1 MGRGRRRRRRRAGLP
16 CSRREPRPQ
25 RCGGVHR
32 SRSGR
37 SGRAPHLP
45 AGRRPVP
52 GTRGRVLSRWHR
64 AVARGRIRRDHADRA
79 GARRRRDPAA
89 RAGPPS
95 PHGCRSHGSGGDHTA
110 RFAAGAGA
118 AGGRGRRRAGARVP
132 GRALGAAGTRPGG
145 RAGRGAEGPGH
156 PRAGPGGATAPS
168 ARRRRVA
175 RGRWRPLGLDRS
187 LRAPARA
194 GRREESRRALLRRYG
209 AGAGAHAAGRASLR
223 RVSAARAGGRARHL
237 LLVRAAVAVGGKR
250 SAVRPAAPRS
260 PRPSGHPGARRAH
273 RGLGAGAAGAH
284 RHPRPALGAGA
295 WGRVVYGVVT
305 DGFAYSDLATPLHD
319 VVGAEGDPAK
329 AAASPT
335 VRQEIRLWTAAVLR
349 QTPEEPLQPVPLGEV
364 HVASD
369 VDVAQALR
377 MDAYLGGAQPTA
389 IPVGLYTS
397 GGLEAPVYVDAD
409 FLLGPEAAHLNISG
423 VSGLA
428 TKTSA
433 VEFLL
438 ASIFQHFP
446 PHKGRVA
453 AVCFNV
459 KGPDLCFLDRPGTL
473 DDEDRRRY
481 ERLGV
486 APEPFRRVRYYA
498 PFKADGVNLNTL
510 RTHPDLAGD
519 AEPLLW
525 GLREVLDYAE
535 VLLNRDDIDAK
546 ADAFIDFLADR
557 VVDKEFED
565 GFGGVHRVVTFADL
579 ERLFRSIFDG
589 LELASRGGD
598 SWRTHHIATMRK
610 VRNRLANISTRCKGL
625 VTDDGPSNDL
635 PWGRFD
641 DRTVY
646 VVDVANVDP
655 LGQEPVFARV
665 VSQLRERL
673 ERRDLGVD
681 AVVVFVDELNKY
693 APADGPET
701 YVKKMLLDI
710 SERGRYL
717 GLVLFG
723 AEQFRS
729 QVHRRV
735 VGNAGTMVFGRMDSD
750 ELATPGYQVLSPA
763 TKIKLATL
771 PIGELMV
778 RHPHFTQPI
787 FVRFP
792 RPVVLRGRDGVE
804 RFPPA
809 TDLPFEDAVVRQLVK
824 LDARVRPNPVK
835 DLIADRREED
845 VRRALALTRQSRPQD
860 AFAHFKRLLGGRVA
874 AAPLPVRESV
884 PPLNP
889 ISDEPY

>member
-1 MGRGRRRRRRRAGLP
+1 
-16 CSRREPRPQ
+16 
-25 RCGGVHR
+25 
-32 SRSGR
+32 
-37 SGRAPHLP
+37 
-45 AGRRPVP
+45 
-52 GTRGRVLSRWHR
+52 
-64 AVARGRIRRDHADRA
+64 
-79 GARRRRDPAA
+79 
-89 RAGPPS
+89 
-95 PHGCRSHGSGGDHTA
+95 
-110 RFAAGAGA
+110 
-118 AGGRGRRRAGARVP
+118 
-132 GRALGAAGTRPGG
+132 
-145 RAGRGAEGPGH
+145 
-156 PRAGPGGATAPS
+156 
-168 ARRRRVA
+168 
-175 RGRWRPLGLDRS
+175 
-187 LRAPARA
+187 
-194 GRREESRRALLRRYG
+194 
-209 AGAGAHAAGRASLR
+209 
-223 RVSAARAGGRARHL
+223 
-237 LLVRAAVAVGGKR
+237 
-250 SAVRPAAPRS
+250 
-260 PRPSGHPGARRAH
+260 
-273 RGLGAGAAGAH
+273 
-284 RHPRPALGAGA
+284 
-295 WGRVVYGVVT
+295 
-305 DGFAYSDLATPLHD
+305 
-319 VVGAEGDPAK
+319 
-329 AAASPT
+329 
-335 VRQEIRLWTAAVLR
+335 
-349 QTPEEPLQPVPLGEV
+349 V
-364 HVASD
+364 HVATD
-369 VDVAQALR
+369 ADVAQALR
-377 MDAYLGGAQPTA
+377 MDSYMGGAEPTA

-397 GGLEAPVYVDAD
+397 GGLEAPVYLDAD

-438 ASIFQHFP
+438 ASVFEHFP
-446 PHKGRVA
+446 PHKGRIA

-481 ERLGV
+481 ERLAV
-486 APEPFRRVRYYA
+486 PAEPFERVRYYA

-510 RTHPDLAGD
+510 RTHPDLVGD
-519 AEPLLW
+519 VEPLVW

-546 ADAFIDFLADR
+546 ADAFIDFLSDR
-557 VVDKEFED
+557 VVDKEFDD
-565 GFGGVHRVVTFADL
+565 GFGGSHRVVTFADL

-589 LELASRGGD
+589 LELGGGRGD
-598 SWRTHHIATMRK
+598 SWRTHHIATIRK
-610 VRNRLANISTRCKGL
+610 VRNRLSNISTRAKGL
-625 VTDDGPSNDL
+625 VTDDGPSSDL

-646 VVDVANVDP
+646 VIDVANVDP
-655 LGQEPVFARV
+655 LGQDLVFARV
-665 VSQLRERL
+665 VSKLREHL

-735 VGNAGTMVFGRMDSD
+735 VGNAGTIVFGRMDAD

-763 TKIKLATL
+763 IKIKLATL

-787 FVRFP
+787 FIRFP
-792 RPVVLRGRDGVE
+792 KPPVLRGRDGVE

-809 TDLPFEDAVVRQLVK
+809 ADVPFDDAVVRQLVR
-824 LDARVRPNPVK
+824 LDRRVRPNQVK
-835 DLIADRREED
+835 DLIADREQDD
-845 VRRALALTRQSRPQD
+845 VRRALAAVRRTRPDDVLAYFR
-860 AFAHFKRLLGGRVA
+860 KVLGGRVESEA
-874 AAPLPVRESV
+874 NRPREHQAV

>member
-1 MGRGRRRRRRRAGLP
+1 MIDKT
-16 CSRREPRPQ
+16 
-25 RCGGVHR
+25 
-32 SRSGR
+32 
-37 SGRAPHLP
+37 APP
-45 AGRRPVP
+45 
-52 GTRGRVLSRWHR
+52 
-64 AVARGRIRRDHADRA
+64 
-79 GARRRRDPAA
+79 
-89 RAGPPS
+89 PPS
-95 PHGCRSHGSGGDHTA
+95 PAPSPTPVGRVVATELKPATPHQFHFWTA
-110 RFAAGAGA
+110 NETPIGIGAIVKVEGA
-118 AGGRGRRRAGARVP
+118 A
-132 GRALGAAGTRPGG
+132 
-145 RAGRGAEGPGH
+145 
-156 PRAGPGGATAPS
+156 
-168 ARRRRVA
+168 
-175 RGRWRPLGLDRS
+175 
-187 LRAPARA
+187 
-194 GRREESRRALLRRYG
+194 
-209 AGAGAHAAGRASLR
+209 
-223 RVSAARAGGRARHL
+223 
-237 LLVRAAVAVGGKR
+237 
-250 SAVRPAAPRS
+250 
-260 PRPSGHPGARRAH
+260 SGE
-273 RGLGAGAAGAH
+273 LGAG
-284 RHPRPALGAGA
+284 RI
-295 WGRVVYGVVT
+295 VYGVVT

-319 VVGAEGDPAK
+319 VVGAEGDPAR
-329 AAASPT
+329 AADSPT

-349 QTPEEPLQPVPLGEV
+349 QEPAEPLQPVPLGRV
-364 HVASD
+364 FVATD
-369 VDVAQALR
+369 ADVAQALR

-397 GGLEAPVYVDAD
+397 GGLEAPVYLDAD
-409 FLLGPEAAHLNISG
+409 FLLGPEAAHLNLSG

-438 ASIFQHFP
+438 ASVFQHFP
-446 PHKGRVA
+446 GHKGRIA

-459 KGPDLCFLDRPGTL
+459 KGPDLCFLDQPGPL

-481 ERLGV
+481 ARLGV
-486 APEPFRRVRYYA
+486 AARPFERVRYYA

-510 RTHPDLAGD
+510 RTHADLVGD
-519 AEPLLW
+519 VEPLVW

-546 ADAFIDFLADR
+546 ADAFIDFLSDR

-565 GFGGVHRVVTFADL
+565 GFGGAHRVVTFADL
-579 ERLFRSIFDG
+579 ERLFRAIFDG
-589 LELASRGGD
+589 LELAGRSD
-598 SWRTHHIATMRK
+598 TWRTHHIATIRK
-610 VRNRLANISTRCKGL
+610 VRNRLANISTRAKGL
-625 VTDDGPSNDL
+625 VTDDGPSSDL
-635 PWGRFD
+635 PWGRFE

-655 LGQEPVFARV
+655 LAQDLVFARV
-665 VSQLRERL
+665 VSQLREHL

-735 VGNAGTMVFGRMDSD
+735 VGNAGTVVFGRMDSD

-792 RPVVLRGRDGVE
+792 RPAVLRGRDGVE
-804 RFPPA
+804 RFGPA
-809 TDLPFEDAVVRQLVK
+809 ADLPFDDAVVRQLVR
-824 LDARVRPNPVK
+824 LDRRIRPNQVK
-835 DLIADRREED
+835 DLIAERRPED
-845 VRRALALTRQSRPQD
+845 VRRALAAVRRERPQD
-860 AFAHFKRLLGGRVA
+860 ALAYFRRQLGGRVA
-874 AAPLPVRESV
+874 AAPAPARESV

>member
-1 MGRGRRRRRRRAGLP
+1 
-16 CSRREPRPQ
+16 
-25 RCGGVHR
+25 VIDKT
-32 SRSGR
+32 
-37 SGRAPHLP
+37 APP
-45 AGRRPVP
+45 
-52 GTRGRVLSRWHR
+52 
-64 AVARGRIRRDHADRA
+64 
-79 GARRRRDPAA
+79 
-89 RAGPPS
+89 PPS
-95 PHGCRSHGSGGDHTA
+95 PAPSPTPVGRVVATELKPATPHQFHFWTANETPIGIGAIVKVEGAGSG
-110 RFAAGAGA
+110 
-118 AGGRGRRRAGARVP
+118 
-132 GRALGAAGTRPGG
+132 
-145 RAGRGAEGPGH
+145 E
-156 PRAGPGGATAPS
+156 
-168 ARRRRVA
+168 
-175 RGRWRPLGLDRS
+175 
-187 LRAPARA
+187 
-194 GRREESRRALLRRYG
+194 
-209 AGAGAHAAGRASLR
+209 
-223 RVSAARAGGRARHL
+223 
-237 LLVRAAVAVGGKR
+237 
-250 SAVRPAAPRS
+250 
-260 PRPSGHPGARRAH
+260 
-273 RGLGAGAAGAH
+273 LGAG
-284 RHPRPALGAGA
+284 RI
-295 WGRVVYGVVT
+295 VYGVVT

-319 VVGAEGDPAK
+319 VVGAEGDPAR
-329 AAASPT
+329 AAESPT

-349 QTPEEPLQPVPLGEV
+349 QEPAEPLQPVPLGRV
-364 HVASD
+364 FVATD
-369 VDVAQALR
+369 ADVAQALR

-397 GGLEAPVYVDAD
+397 GGLEAPVYLDAD
-409 FLLGPEAAHLNISG
+409 FLLGPEAAHLNLSG

-438 ASIFQHFP
+438 ASVFQHFP
-446 PHKGRVA
+446 GHKGRIA

-459 KGPDLCFLDRPGTL
+459 KGPDLCFLDQPGPL

-481 ERLGV
+481 ARLGV
-486 APEPFRRVRYYA
+486 AARPFERVRYYA

-510 RTHPDLAGD
+510 RTHADLVGD
-519 AEPLLW
+519 VEPLVW

-546 ADAFIDFLADR
+546 ADAFIDFLSDR

-565 GFGGVHRVVTFADL
+565 GFGGAHRVVTFADL
-579 ERLFRSIFDG
+579 ERLFRAIFDG
-589 LELASRGGD
+589 LEFAGRSD
-598 SWRTHHIATMRK
+598 TWRTHHIATIRK
-610 VRNRLANISTRCKGL
+610 VRNRLANISTRAKGL
-625 VTDDGPSNDL
+625 VTDDGPSSDL
-635 PWGRFD
+635 PWGRFE

-655 LGQEPVFARV
+655 LAQDLVFARV
-665 VSQLRERL
+665 VSQLREHL

-735 VGNAGTMVFGRMDSD
+735 VGNAGTVVFGRMDSD

-792 RPVVLRGRDGVE
+792 RPAVLRGRDGVE
-804 RFPPA
+804 RFGPA
-809 TDLPFEDAVVRQLVK
+809 ADLPFDDAVVRQLVR
-824 LDARVRPNPVK
+824 LDRRIRPNQVK
-835 DLIADRREED
+835 DLIAERRPED
-845 VRRALALTRQSRPQD
+845 VRRALAAVRRERPQD
-860 AFAHFKRLLGGRVA
+860 ALAYFRRQLGGRVA
-874 AAPLPVRESV
+874 AAPAPARESV
-884 PPLNP
+884 PRLNP

>member
-1 MGRGRRRRRRRAGLP
+1 MIERRDRASPPPPPPL
-16 CSRREPRPQ
+16 
-25 RCGGVHR
+25 
-32 SRSGR
+32 
-37 SGRAPHLP
+37 APP
-45 AGRRPVP
+45 I
-52 GTRGRVLSRWHR
+52 GRV
-64 AVARGRIRRDHADRA
+64 VATEQKPATPHQFHFWTANETSIGI
-79 GARRRRDPAA
+79 GAIV
-89 RAGPPS
+89 
-95 PHGCRSHGSGGDHTA
+95 
-110 RFAAGAGA
+110 
-118 AGGRGRRRAGARVP
+118 RVVEP
-132 GRALGAAGTRPGG
+132 GN
-145 RAGRGAEGPGH
+145 
-156 PRAGPGGATAPS
+156 
-168 ARRRRVA
+168 
-175 RGRWRPLGLDRS
+175 
-187 LRAPARA
+187 
-194 GRREESRRALLRRYG
+194 
-209 AGAGAHAAGRASLR
+209 
-223 RVSAARAGGRARHL
+223 
-237 LLVRAAVAVGGKR
+237 GK
-250 SAVRPAAPRS
+250 
-260 PRPSGHPGARRAH
+260 GETGK
-273 RGLGAGAAGAH
+273 
-284 RHPRPALGAGA
+284 
-295 WGRVVYGVVT
+295 VVYGVVT

-349 QTPEEPLQPVPLGEV
+349 QTPEEPLQPVPLGQV
-364 HVASD
+364 HVATD

-438 ASIFQHFP
+438 SSIFQHFP

-481 ERLGV
+481 QRLGV
-486 APEPFRRVRYYA
+486 APEPFQQVRYFA

-510 RTHPDLAGD
+510 RTHPDLVGEV
-519 AEPLLW
+519 EPLVW

-589 LELASRGGD
+589 LELAGRGGGD

-625 VTDDGPSNDL
+625 VTDDGASNDL
-635 PWGRFD
+635 PWGRFA

-655 LGQEPVFARV
+655 LGQDLVFARV

-735 VGNAGTMVFGRMDSD
+735 VGNAGTVVFGRMDAD

-792 RPVVLRGRDGVE
+792 RPAVLRGRDGVE
-804 RFPPA
+804 RYPPTA
-809 TDLPFEDAVVRQLVK
+809 DLPFEDAVARQLVK
-824 LDARVRPNPVK
+824 LDRRVRPNQVK
-835 DLIADRREED
+835 DVIADRREED
-845 VRRALALTRQSRPQD
+845 VRRALAHTRQTRPQD
-860 AFAHFKRLLGGRVA
+860 ALAHFKKQLGGRVA
-874 AAPLPVRESV
+874 AAPAAARESV
-884 PPLNP
+884 PPLNA

>member
-1 MGRGRRRRRRRAGLP
+1 MIQK
-16 CSRREPRPQ
+16 S
-25 RCGGVHR
+25 
-32 SRSGR
+32 
-37 SGRAPHLP
+37 APT
-45 AGRRPVP
+45 PV
-52 GTRGRVLSRWHR
+52 GRV
-64 AVARGRIRRDHADRA
+64 VATELKPATPHQFHFWTATETTIGI
-79 GARRRRDPAA
+79 GAIVRVE
-89 RAGPPS
+89 
-95 PHGCRSHGSGGDHTA
+95 GG
-110 RFAAGAGA
+110 
-118 AGGRGRRRAGARVP
+118 
-132 GRALGAAGTRPGG
+132 GTGDG
-145 RAGRGAEGPGH
+145 
-156 PRAGPGGATAPS
+156 
-168 ARRRRVA
+168 
-175 RGRWRPLGLDRS
+175 
-187 LRAPARA
+187 
-194 GRREESRRALLRRYG
+194 
-209 AGAGAHAAGRASLR
+209 
-223 RVSAARAGGRARHL
+223 
-237 LLVRAAVAVGGKR
+237 
-250 SAVRPAAPRS
+250 
-260 PRPSGHPGARRAH
+260 
-273 RGLGAGAAGAH
+273 
-284 RHPRPALGAGA
+284 
-295 WGRVVYGVVT
+295 GRVVYGVVT

-319 VVGAEGDPAK
+319 VVGAEGDPAR
-329 AAASPT
+329 AAAAPT

-349 QTPEEPLQPVPLGEV
+349 QEPGEPLQPVPLGRV
-364 HVASD
+364 FVATD
-369 VDVAQALR
+369 ADVAQALR
-377 MDAYLGGAQPTA
+377 MDLYLHAAAPTA
-389 IPVGLYTS
+389 VPIGLYTS
-397 GGLEAPVYVDAD
+397 GGLEAPVYLDAD

-446 PHKGRVA
+446 AHKGRIA

-459 KGPDLCFLDRPGTL
+459 KGPDLCFLDQPGSL
-473 DDEDRRRY
+473 DEGDRRRY
-481 ERLGV
+481 ERLDV
-486 APEPFRRVRYYA
+486 SPRAFERVRYYA

-510 RTHPDLAGD
+510 RTHPELVGAV
-519 AEPLLW
+519 EPLVW
-525 GLREVLDYAE
+525 GLREVLDFAE

-557 VVDKEFED
+557 VLDREFED
-565 GFGGVHRVVTFADL
+565 GFGGAHRLQTFADL
-579 ERLFRSIFDG
+579 DALFRAIFNG
-589 LELASRGGD
+589 LEIQGGGRSD
-598 SWRTHHIATMRK
+598 MWRTHHVATIRK
-610 VRNRLANISTRCKGL
+610 VRNRLSNISTRCKGL

-635 PWGRFD
+635 PWGAFE

-655 LGQEPVFARV
+655 LGQDLVFARV
-665 VSQLRERL
+665 VSKLREHL

-735 VGNAGTMVFGRMDSD
+735 VGNAGTQVFGRMDMD

-792 RPVVLRGRDGVE
+792 RPAVLRGRDGVE

-809 TDLPFEDAVVRQLVK
+809 ADLPFEEAVVRQLVR
-824 LDARVRPNPVK
+824 LDRRASPNQIK
-835 DLIADRREED
+835 DLIAGRAPED
-845 VRRALALTRQSRPQD
+845 VRRALAAVRRARPDEVLAYFRRALGSRVTPTPS
-860 AFAHFKRLLGGRVA
+860 
-874 AAPLPVRESV
+874 APLAREAV

-889 ISDEPY
+889 ISEEPY

>member
-1 MGRGRRRRRRRAGLP
+1 
-16 CSRREPRPQ
+16 
-25 RCGGVHR
+25 VIDKI
-32 SRSGR
+32 
-37 SGRAPHLP
+37 APPPSSP
-45 AGRRPVP
+45 APSPTPV
-52 GTRGRVLSRWHR
+52 GRV
-64 AVARGRIRRDHADRA
+64 VATELKPATPHQFHFWTANETPIGI
-79 GARRRRDPAA
+79 GAIVRVQ
-89 RAGPPS
+89 
-95 PHGCRSHGSGGDHTA
+95 
-110 RFAAGAGA
+110 GA
-118 AGGRGRRRAGARVP
+118 A
-132 GRALGAAGTRPGG
+132 
-145 RAGRGAEGPGH
+145 
-156 PRAGPGGATAPS
+156 
-168 ARRRRVA
+168 
-175 RGRWRPLGLDRS
+175 
-187 LRAPARA
+187 
-194 GRREESRRALLRRYG
+194 
-209 AGAGAHAAGRASLR
+209 
-223 RVSAARAGGRARHL
+223 
-237 LLVRAAVAVGGKR
+237 
-250 SAVRPAAPRS
+250 
-260 PRPSGHPGARRAH
+260 SGEPGAD
-273 RGLGAGAAGAH
+273 
-284 RHPRPALGAGA
+284 
-295 WGRVVYGVVT
+295 RVVYGVVT

-319 VVGAEGDPAK
+319 VVGAEGDPGR
-329 AAASPT
+329 AADSPT

-349 QTPEEPLQPVPLGEV
+349 QEPAEPLQPVPLGRV
-364 HVASD
+364 FVATD
-369 VDVAQALR
+369 ADVAQALR

-397 GGLEAPVYVDAD
+397 GGLEAPVYLDAD
-409 FLLGPEAAHLNISG
+409 FLLGPEAAHLNLSG

-438 ASIFQHFP
+438 ASVFQHFP
-446 PHKGRVA
+446 GHKGRIA

-459 KGPDLCFLDRPGTL
+459 KGPDLCFLDQPGPL

-481 ERLGV
+481 ARLGV
-486 APEPFRRVRYYA
+486 AARPFERVRYYA

-510 RTHPDLAGD
+510 RTHADLVGD
-519 AEPLLW
+519 VEPLVW

-546 ADAFIDFLADR
+546 ADAFIDFLSDR

-565 GFGGVHRVVTFADL
+565 GFGGAHRVVTFADL
-579 ERLFRSIFDG
+579 ERLFRAIFDG
-589 LELASRGGD
+589 LEFAGRSD
-598 SWRTHHIATMRK
+598 TWRTHHIATIRK
-610 VRNRLANISTRCKGL
+610 VRNRLANISTRAKGL
-625 VTDDGPSNDL
+625 VTDDGPSSDL
-635 PWGRFD
+635 PWGRFE

-655 LGQEPVFARV
+655 LAQDLVFARV
-665 VSQLRERL
+665 VSQLREHL

-735 VGNAGTMVFGRMDSD
+735 VGNAGTVVFGRMDSD

-792 RPVVLRGRDGVE
+792 RPAVLRGRDGVE
-804 RFPPA
+804 RFGPA
-809 TDLPFEDAVVRQLVK
+809 ADLPFDDAVVRQLVR
-824 LDARVRPNPVK
+824 LDRRIRPNQVK
-835 DLIADRREED
+835 DLIAERRPED
-845 VRRALALTRQSRPQD
+845 VRRALAAVRRERPQD
-860 AFAHFKRLLGGRVA
+860 ALAYFRRQLGGRVA
-874 AAPLPVRESV
+874 AAAAPVRESV